1 MKISE
6 LFKDF
11 AHALEIDK
19 PTIDEAV
26 RLHER
31 ARAALEANL
40 EGCKRTTLSGSYPRN
55 TRLAPLDDI
64 DIIAVVK
71 STAPW
76 GDDPETALR
85 AAGQIVV
92 DEFPGSTMEIGNHAA
107 KISNLDSSI
116 EGVHLDVV
124 VGYEIGSGTTLK
136 ISETKPESA
145 WIESDPEAHA
155 SELSDANAAWDD
167 KLKPTIKQVKHWNN
181 RETDRERQIA
191 SFLIEAIALHEFG
204 GSGSLSP
211 QAMAHR
217 YFDRAAE
224 KIKTPTTSPAVPNG
238 YVDGDME
245 QPQREELS
253 QRLRRAA
260 TRAQEALDIEDDDP
274 DGAHEI
280 WYEIFGDPFPKPDSA
295 KRADDLAAHLRKTP
309 AGSVAGATITTSDS
323 GRQTV
328 PGRAYGEES

>member
-19 PTIDEAV
+19 PTIDEVV

-40 EGCKRTTLSGSYPRN
+40 EDCKRTTLSGSYPRN

-76 GDDPETALR
+76 NDDPETALL

-92 DEFPGSTMEIGNHAA
+92 DEFPGSSMEIGNHAA
-107 KISNLDSSI
+107 KISNVDSSI
-116 EGVHLDVV
+116 EGVHLDIV
-124 VGYEIGSGTTLK
+124 VGYEIGSGTKLK
-136 ISETKPESA
+136 ISETEPEST

-167 KLKPTIKQVKHWNN
+167 KLKPDQA
-181 RETDRERQIA
+181 DQ
-191 SFLIEAIALHEFG
+191 AL
-204 GSGSLSP
+204 
-211 QAMAHR
+211 
-217 YFDRAAE
+217 
-224 KIKTPTTSPAVPNG
+224 
-238 YVDGDME
+238 E
-245 QPQREELS
+245 QP
-253 QRLRRAA
+253 
-260 TRAQEALDIEDDDP
+260 
-274 DGAHEI
+274 
-280 WYEIFGDPFPKPDSA
+280 
-295 KRADDLAAHLRKTP
+295 
-309 AGSVAGATITTSDS
+309 
-323 GRQTV
+323 
-328 PGRAYGEES
+328 

>member
-76 GDDPETALR
+76 DDDPETALR

-92 DEFPGSTMEIGNHAA
+92 DEFPARQWRLATTRPRSATSTRASRVS
-107 KISNLDSSI
+107 ISTSS
-116 EGVHLDVV
+116 
-124 VGYEIGSGTTLK
+124 S
-136 ISETKPESA
+136 
-145 WIESDPEAHA
+145 
-155 SELSDANAAWDD
+155 
-167 KLKPTIKQVKHWNN
+167 
-181 RETDRERQIA
+181 
-191 SFLIEAIALHEFG
+191 
-204 GSGSLSP
+204 
-211 QAMAHR
+211 
-217 YFDRAAE
+217 
-224 KIKTPTTSPAVPNG
+224 
-238 YVDGDME
+238 
-245 QPQREELS
+245 
-253 QRLRRAA
+253 A
-260 TRAQEALDIEDDDP
+260 TR
-274 DGAHEI
+274 
-280 WYEIFGDPFPKPDSA
+280 
-295 KRADDLAAHLRKTP
+295 
-309 AGSVAGATITTSDS
+309 S
-323 GRQTV
+323 GRA
-328 PGRAYGEES
+328 PS